1 MCGKFNE
8 TVAHIVAECPSLAQ
22 NQYKCWRH
30 DEVAK
35 ILHWKLCEKWG
46 FEKAERWYEHTPERV
61 IENDACKILW
71 DFPIQTDKRMPH
83 NKPDITLVDKKA
95 QITLLIN
102 PTCPFDTRICTKEEE
117 KINRYD
123 PLKFELGK
131 IWNQKVVKSVPIVI
145 GALGTV

>member
-1 MCGKFNE
+1 
-8 TVAHIVAECPSLAQ
+8 
-22 NQYKCWRH
+22 
-30 DEVAK
+30 
-35 ILHWKLCEKWG
+35 
-46 FEKAERWYEHTPERV
+46 
-61 IENDACKILW
+61 
-71 DFPIQTDKRMPH
+71 MPH

-95 QITLLIN
+95 QITFLID

-145 GALGTV
+145 GALGTVSKNFKKYLDMIEIDCSVELLQKATLLGTARIIRYVLSQ